1 MIVRSGRW
9 ALPLLTSV
17 MLCSLAGLANAD
29 VRVPTHVA
37 CVGDSITEGFAAS
50 NPATK
55 SYPAQLQVLFGAQ
68 VSVKNFGRTG
78 TTMLSQGFGD
88 NPYENTFDYQ
98 NATNFVKATP
108 ANAVVDVIIMLG
120 ANDSKPSNWTPPGKP
135 KNDQQY
141 LIDYRAMVEHFLAL
155 TPKPEIFLALPLS
168 TGTSPCCTIDG
179 KVIHDEELPLIRQLA
194 KEKSLPIIDLNTPT
208 AGHPE
213 YLTDGVHPNDGGYLV
228 VAKLMHDGLLQDLSS
243 TSDGGAGSGGSAGSG
258 GAPGSGGSA
267 GRGSAGSGG
276 SAGSAGSGGA
286 ARSGGSAGSGG
297 AARGAGGR
305 GAGAGGGSSGRGG
318 TAGNAVNV
326 GAGGASGGENGGA
339 GGVPAVSSDD
349 PSDSSSCSMSRSH
362 QPGRFPAVLSLS
374 VLLALIGVRSRPG
387 LARGCDRKEPS

>member
-1 MIVRSGRW
+1 
-9 ALPLLTSV
+9 
-17 MLCSLAGLANAD
+17 MLCSLAGPANAD

-55 SYPAQLQVLFGAQ
+55 SYPAQLQVLFGSQ

-78 TTMLSQGFGD
+78 TTLLSQGFGD

-98 NATNFVKATP
+98 NATNFVKGAP

-258 GAPGSGGSA
+258 GAA
-267 GRGSAGSGG
+267 G
-276 SAGSAGSGGA
+276 
-286 ARSGGSAGSGG
+286 SGGSAGSGG
-297 AARGAGGR
+297 APGGAGGS

-339 GGVPAVSSDD
+339 GGVPAVTSDD

-387 LARGCDRKEPS
+387 LARGRDRKEPS